1 MARILYLGDEV
12 TAAGFRLAGVETR
25 VTEPAE
31 ATAALREA
39 LEAGL
44 DCVLL
49 SGSLVP
55 AVPPAL
61 LERAEEAIE
70 PLLAVV
76 PDVRG
81 RDAPGDLARD
91 VRNALGIEA

>member
-1 MARILYLGDEV
+1 MARLLYLGDEV
-12 TAAGFRLAGVETR
+12 TAAGFRLAGAETR
-25 VTEPAE
+25 VIDPAQ
-31 ATAALREA
+31 AADALGEA
-39 LEAGL
+39 LETDL

-49 SGSLVP
+49 SGGLV
-55 AVPPAL
+55 AGVPRAL
-61 LERAEEAIE
+61 LERAEEAVA
-70 PLLAVV
+70 PLFAVV

>member
-1 MARILYLGDEV
+1 MARIVYLGDEV

-25 VTEPAE
+25 VIEPGN
-31 ATAALREA
+31 AAGPLHEA
-39 LEAGL
+39 LESDV

-49 SGSLVP
+49 SGSLAAGLAP
-55 AVPPAL
+55 AV
-61 LERAEEAIE
+61 LEHAREAME
-70 PLLAVV
+70 PLFAIV

-81 RDAPGDLARD
+81 RDAPHDLARD

>member
-25 VTEPAE
+25 VTEPAD
-31 ATAALREA
+31 AVVALREA
-39 LEAGL
+39 LETGL

-49 SGSLVP
+49 SGSLAS
-55 AVPPAL
+55 AVPPPL
-61 LERAEEAIE
+61 LERAGEAIE
-70 PLLAVV
+70 PLLAIV

>member
-1 MARILYLGDEV
+1 MAGILYLGDEV

-25 VTEPAE
+25 VTDLAD
-31 ATAALREA
+31 AADALSAALESD
-39 LEAGL
+39 L

-49 SGSLVP
+49 SGGLVSS
-55 AVPPAL
+55 VPPAL
-61 LERAEEAIE
+61 LERAEQTVE
-70 PLLAVV
+70 PLFCVV

-81 RDAPGDLARD
+81 RDAPPDLARD

>member
-1 MARILYLGDEV
+1 MARIVYLGDEV

-25 VTEPAE
+25 VTDA
-31 ATAALREA
+31 AAAADALRHV
-39 LEAGL
+39 LESEV

-49 SGSLVP
+49 SGALAA

-61 LERAEEAIE
+61 LERAEEAVE
-70 PLLAVV
+70 PLFAVV

-81 RDAPGDLARD
+81 RDAPADIGRD

>member
-1 MARILYLGDEV
+1 
-12 TAAGFRLAGVETR
+12 
-25 VTEPAE
+25 
-31 ATAALREA
+31 
-39 LEAGL
+39 
-44 DCVLL
+44 
-49 SGSLVP
+49 
-55 AVPPAL
+55 VPPAL
-61 LERAEEAIE
+61 LERAAEAIE

>member
-1 MARILYLGDEV
+1 MARILYIGDEV
-12 TAAGFRLAGVETR
+12 TATGFRLAGVETR
-25 VTEPAE
+25 VTEPAD
-31 ATAALREA
+31 AADALRAALA
-39 LEAGL
+39 TDL

-49 SGSLVP
+49 SGGLV
-55 AVPPAL
+55 ASVPTAL
-61 LERAEEAIE
+61 LEHAQEAVE
-70 PLLAVV
+70 PLFAVV